1 MFTLA
6 EARIAMLAELQ
17 DDASFLSPD
26 EIDTHLYRAARQVN
40 LDRPLRIVDD
50 IAGDGTQDLVLPPEF
65 VKSFSYIESVELI
78 TDPASKT
85 PLYLVADDD
94 WFQYEDPSQISTE
107 QLRLRFR
114 LTTPQ
119 VGETVRIIFRG
130 MYTLLEDSSNFGPAA
145 FEALIAGGLKLAY
158 TALAAKYSQSQDPTI
173 AADAVDYGGRVQ
185 SFLFLRDRAEKEYN
199 RRTGLGEPQKAAQY
213 MTEVDI
219 IWAHGEDFTW
229 HPRLLR

>member
-6 EARIAMLAELQ
+6 EARIAMMAELQ

-26 EIDTHLYRAARQVN
+26 EIDTHLLRAARQVN

-50 IAGDGTQDLVLPPEF
+50 IPGDDTQDLSLPAEF
-65 VKSFSYIESVELI
+65 VKGFSYIDEVELV
-78 TDPASKT
+78 TNPASKV
-85 PLYLVADDD
+85 PIYLVPDED
-94 WFQYEDPSQISTE
+94 WFPYEDPTQVGNE
-107 QLRLRFR
+107 MRLRFR
-114 LTTPQ
+114 LTTPRT
-119 VGETVRIIFRG
+119 GDSVRIAFRG
-130 MYTLLEDSSNFGPAA
+130 MYTLLEDSSNFSPAA

-213 MTEVDI
+213 LTEVDVV
-219 IWAHGEDFTW
+219 WAHGEDFVW
-229 HPRLLR
+229 HPRILR